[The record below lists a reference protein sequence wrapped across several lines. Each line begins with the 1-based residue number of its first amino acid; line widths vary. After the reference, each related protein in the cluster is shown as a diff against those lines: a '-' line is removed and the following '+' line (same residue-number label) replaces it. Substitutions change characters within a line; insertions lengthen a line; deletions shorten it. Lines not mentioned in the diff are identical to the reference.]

1 MTSSVTCI
9 TVQKGEEVYARGR
22 NGSFKPVNIDVI
34 NYDDS
39 KSILVES
46 NRKGHTPPIMLSL
59 LNGDAGKL
67 AAALLGIDVAKLYR
81 YQEVVTDGEA
91 EYGNTQYVE
100 AESIEEAFEL
110 AMQFLVF
117 NYNNGEEAISYKG
130 FLVDGREDTIEL
142 PGDYRYLGVESL
154 RKFELADIV
163 SEIRS
168 NRIDQYPIPRPDTD

>member
-1 MTSSVTCI
+1 MSSSVTNI

-22 NGSFKPVNIDVI
+22 NGSFNPSNIVVI
-34 NYDDS
+34 DYTDN

-46 NRKGHTPPIMLSL
+46 NRKGNSPPIMLSL
-59 LNGDAGKL
+59 LNRDAEKL
-67 AAALLGIDVAKLYR
+67 AAALLGVDVSRLYR

-100 AESIEEAFEL
+100 AESVEEAFEL

-117 NYNNGEEAISYKG
+117 NYHNGEEAHSYKEY
-130 FLVDGREDTIEL
+130 LVDGREDAIEL
-142 PGDYRYLGVESL
+142 PGDYRYFGVEYL
-154 RKFELADIV
+154 RKFELSDIV

-168 NRIDQYPIPRPDTD
+168 NRIDRFTNPDTD